1 MREFPLSARAR
12 WIAGA
17 VLVVVM
23 LGTRS
28 HHFLTPLHLP
38 DASWAVFFLAGVLLG
53 GLVPLAGLLAL
64 AGAVDYLAIQFGGV
78 SAFCVSAAYAALIGA
93 YGALYLAGGAYARL
107 HRRSIH
113 TALPF
118 VGLALVGTAVCEII
132 SSGSFYFLSG
142 RFADP
147 SLATFG
153 ERLVRYFPY
162 ALEGMALYLGA
173 AVIAYTAFAL
183 VSRTGVPARR

>member
-1 MREFPLSARAR
+1 MREFPLSPRAR

-23 LGTRS
+23 AGTRS
-28 HHFLTPLHLP
+28 HHFLTALHLP
-38 DASWAVFFLAGVLLG
+38 DASWAVFFLAGALLG
-53 GLVPLAGLLAL
+53 GAAPLAGLLVL

-78 SAFCVSAAYAALIGA
+78 SAFCVSPAYAALIGA
-93 YGALYLAGGAYARL
+93 YSALYLAGAAYARV
-107 HRRSIH
+107 HRRAIG
-113 TALPF
+113 TAVPF
-118 VGLALVGTAVCEII
+118 AGLALAGAAVCEVI

-147 SLATFG
+147 TLAAFG

-173 AVIAYTAFAL
+173 AAIAYVAFAL
-183 VSRTGVPARR
+183 ASRTGVPARS